1 MRQKLQSLLVRK
13 QKMFGDVESNGSEIA
28 YKYNKCRNCKVCKEH
43 STDEIMSVKEEVEQD
58 VTSQKTTA
66 SLLLMNNP
74 SITLAHNK
82 ERLLKKYNQQIKKL
96 NENR

>member
-58 VTSQKTTA
+58 VINKSARVDVAGQRRTTCLPLMKTCNVA
-66 SLLLMNNP
+66 RIP
-74 SITLAHNK
+74 G
-82 ERLLKKYNQQIKKL
+82 IKF
-96 NENR
+96 N

>member
-1 MRQKLQSLLVRK
+1 
-13 QKMFGDVESNGSEIA
+13 
-28 YKYNKCRNCKVCKEH
+28 
-43 STDEIMSVKEEVEQD
+43 MSVKEEVEQD